1 MRNIIDLDRWEE
13 IMMTITR
20 NKTRSILTAFGVFWG
35 IFMLIVLIGG
45 GNGMRVLIGRSFS
58 SFATN
63 SCFVSSHPT
72 SEAYKGFRKG
82 RYWSLNV
89 KDVDILRS
97 NIPEIAY
104 IVPMLF
110 SRRGDNNILCEDKF
124 FTGGVKGV
132 MKDYENIEH
141 QSLVYGRF
149 LNDIDVNEQR
159 KVCVI
164 GIRIYET
171 LFAKGEDPTGK
182 YIRVDGVY
190 YQVIGVVETIDS
202 DINIGGNAEETVILP
217 FTTMQNTYQTGN
229 SVHLIAMTGKPG
241 VKIQTIESAAE
252 RVVKQNHMIAPNDA
266 QAVLLI
272 NAEKLYKLYENL
284 FIGIDLLIWIV
295 GLGTLLAGVIGV
307 SNIMMI
313 TVRERTGE
321 IGVRRAIGAR
331 PYDIMGQVISESMVL
346 TGLAGM
352 LGISLAVYV
361 LELMNVGV
369 TSAKGYYA
377 SFEISFW
384 TVVGA
389 TFILLLLGSLA
400 GLAPAF
406 RAMNIK
412 PIDAIREE

>member
-1 MRNIIDLDRWEE
+1 
-13 IMMTITR
+13 MMTITR
-20 NKTRSILTAFGVFWG
+20 NKTRSVLTAFGVFWG
-35 IFMLIVLIGG
+35 IFMLILLIGG

-110 SRRGDNNILCEDKF
+110 SRRGDNNVVHGDKS

-132 MKDYENIEH
+132 MKDYRNIEH
-141 QSLVYGRF
+141 LSLVHGRF
-149 LNDIDVNEQR
+149 LNDIDVNERR

-164 GIRIYET
+164 GSRVHET
-171 LFAKGEDPTGK
+171 LFNKGEDPAGK

-229 SVHLIAMTGKPG
+229 TVHLIAMTGKPG
-241 VKIQTIESAAE
+241 VRIQTIEEQAE
-252 RVVKQNHMIAPNDA
+252 RIVKQNHMIAPDDA

-284 FIGIDLLIWIV
+284 FVGIDLLIWIV

-331 PYDIMGQVISESMVL
+331 PADIAGQVVSESMVL

-352 LGISLAVYV
+352 LGISSAVYL

-369 TSAKGYYA
+369 TSAKGFYA
-377 SFEISFW
+377 GFEISFW

-400 GLAPAF
+400 GLAPAI

>member
-1 MRNIIDLDRWEE
+1 
-13 IMMTITR
+13 MMTITR
-20 NKTRSILTAFGVFWG
+20 NKTRSVLTAFGVFWG
-35 IFMLIVLIGG
+35 IFMLIMLIGG

-63 SCFVSSHPT
+63 SCFISSHPT

-97 NIPEIAY
+97 NIPEIAS

-110 SRRGDNNILCEDKF
+110 SRRGDNNVVHGDKS

-132 MKDYENIEH
+132 MKDYRDIEH
-141 QSLVYGRF
+141 LSLVRGRF
-149 LNDIDVNEQR
+149 LNDIDVNERR

-164 GIRIYET
+164 GARVYET
-171 LFAKGEDPTGK
+171 LFNKGEDPTGK

-229 SVHLIAMTGKPG
+229 TVHLIAMTGKPG
-241 VKIQTIESAAE
+241 VRIRTIEERAE
-252 RVVKQNHMIAPNDA
+252 RIVKQNHMIAPDDA

-284 FIGIDLLIWIV
+284 FVGIDLLIWIV
-295 GLGTLLAGVIGV
+295 GLGTLQAGVIGV

-331 PYDIMGQVISESMVL
+331 PADIAGQVVSESMVL

-352 LGISLAVYV
+352 LGISFAVYL

-377 SFEISFW
+377 GFDISFW

-400 GLAPAF
+400 GLAPAI